1 MIGFIVWVIG
11 LICCIWCVKDV
22 WAKTSIDSVV
32 KIVLT
37 IALLCFS
44 WVGLAVYYFVLKDRI
59 K

>member
-1 MIGFIVWVIG
+1 MIAFLVWLVG

-22 WAKTSIDSVV
+22 WNKQSIDTVI

-37 IALLCFS
+37 IALLLCS
-44 WVGLAVYYFVLKDRI
+44 WVGLAVYFFIVKDRI